1 MAKQL
6 YIPEFHADVYSGG
19 NTIPWDVAANYFR
32 NASFG
37 KFYAD
42 GEGLL
47 ENLIGF
53 EKFYDKKLAAISCG
67 DSFNTWLE
75 SDYECED
82 DFFDDWKWE
91 ICAFNVLCEGFSKLF
106 APKEAA

>member
-6 YIPEFHADVYSGG
+6 YISEFHGDVYSGG
-19 NTIPWDVAANYFR
+19 NTIPWDAAANYFR
-32 NASFG
+32 NAHFG

-53 EKFYDKKLAAISCG
+53 EKFYDKQIRAIANGERLWS
-67 DSFNTWLE
+67 DSN
-75 SDYECED
+75 YECED
-82 DFFDDWKWE
+82 DFYDDWKWE

-106 APKEAA
+106 APAKAA

>member
-6 YIPEFHADVYSGG
+6 YISEFHADVYSGG
-19 NTIPWDVAANYFR
+19 NTIPWDVAAKYFR

-53 EKFYDKKLAAISCG
+53 EKFYDKQLAGIG
-67 DSFNTWLE
+67 RDDEWTDSG
-75 SDYECED
+75 YECED
-82 DFFDDWKWE
+82 DFYSDWCWE
-91 ICAFNVLCEGFSKLF
+91 ICAFNVLCEGFGKLF
-106 APKEAA
+106 APKAA

>member
-6 YIPEFHADVYSGG
+6 YISEFHGDVYSGG

-32 NASFG
+32 NAHFG

-53 EKFYDKKLAAISCG
+53 EKFYDERLNEVE
-67 DSFNTWLE
+67 F
-75 SDYECED
+75 ED
-82 DFFDDWKWE
+82 DFFDEWKWE

-106 APKEAA
+106 APAKAA

>member
-6 YIPEFHADVYSGG
+6 YIPEFFAYAYSGG
-19 NTIPWDVAANYFR
+19 KTIPWDVAANHFR
-32 NASFG
+32 NAHFG
-37 KFYAD
+37 SFYAD

-53 EKFYDKKLAAISCG
+53 EKFYDERLNEVE
-67 DSFNTWLE
+67 F
-75 SDYECED
+75 ED
-82 DFFDDWKWE
+82 DFFDEWKWE

-106 APKEAA
+106 APAEAA

>member
-1 MAKQL
+1 MTKQL
-6 YIPEFHADVYSGG
+6 YISEFHSDVYSGG
-19 NTIPWDVAANYFR
+19 NTIPWDAAANYFR
-32 NASFG
+32 NAHFG

-53 EKFYDKKLAAISCG
+53 EKFYDKQLAAIANG
-67 DSFNTWLE
+67 DLNTWTE
-75 SDYECED
+75 SSYDCDD

-91 ICAFNVLCEGFSKLF
+91 ICAFNVLCEGFGKLF
-106 APKEAA
+106 APAKEVA

>member
-6 YIPEFHADVYSGG
+6 YISEFFGDVYSGG

-32 NASFG
+32 KAHFG

-53 EKFYDKKLAAISCG
+53 EKFYDKTLAEIDG
-67 DSFNTWLE
+67 E
-75 SDYECED
+75 GRYECED
-82 DFFDDWKWE
+82 DFFDDWCWE
-91 ICAFNVLCEGFSKLF
+91 ICAFNILCEGFGKLF
-106 APKEAA
+106 APAQAA

>member
-6 YIPEFHADVYSGG
+6 YISEFFGDVYSGG
-19 NTIPWDVAANYFR
+19 NTIPWDVAAKYFR
-32 NASFG
+32 NAHFG

-53 EKFYDKKLAAISCG
+53 EKFYDKQLAGIG
-67 DSFNTWLE
+67 RDDMLTDSG
-75 SDYECED
+75 YECED
-82 DFFDDWKWE
+82 DFYSDWCWE
-91 ICAFNVLCEGFSKLF
+91 ICAFNVLCEGFGKLF
-106 APKEAA
+106 APKAA

>member
-6 YIPEFHADVYSGG
+6 YISEFHGDVYGGG
-19 NTIPWDVAANYFR
+19 NTIPWDAAAKYFR
-32 NASFG
+32 NAHFG
-37 KFYAD
+37 SFYAD

-53 EKFYDKKLAAISCG
+53 EKFYDQTIAQIYRDQETGEGS
-67 DSFNTWLE
+67 
-75 SDYECED
+75 YECED

-91 ICAFNVLCEGFSKLF
+91 ICAFNVLCEGFGKLF
-106 APKEAA
+106 APKAA

>member
-6 YIPEFHADVYSGG
+6 YIPEFFGDVYSGG
-19 NTIPWDVAANYFR
+19 NTIPWDVAAKYFR
-32 NASFG
+32 NAHFG
-37 KFYAD
+37 SFYAD

-53 EKFYDKKLAAISCG
+53 EKFYDKSLNEVE
-67 DSFNTWLE
+67 F
-75 SDYECED
+75 ED
-82 DFFDDWKWE
+82 DFFDEWKWE

-106 APKEAA
+106 APAEAA

>member
-6 YIPEFHADVYSGG
+6 YISEFFADTYSGG

-32 NASFG
+32 NAHFG

-53 EKFYDKKLAAISCG
+53 EKFYDKQIAAIDSG
-67 DSFNTWLE
+67 DFNAIH
-75 SDYECED
+75 YECED

-91 ICAFNVLCEGFSKLF
+91 ICAFNLLCEGFGKLF

>member
-6 YIPEFHADVYSGG
+6 YISEFHGSVYSGG
-19 NTIPWDVAANYFR
+19 NTIPWDAAANYFR
-32 NASFG
+32 TAHFG

-53 EKFYDKKLAAISCG
+53 EKFYDKQLNAIGRCE
-67 DSFNTWLE
+67 FTWTE

-91 ICAFNVLCEGFSKLF
+91 ICAFNSLCEGFGQLF
-106 APKEAA
+106 APATEAA

>member
-6 YIPEFHADVYSGG
+6 YISEFFGDVYSGG
-19 NTIPWDVAANYFR
+19 NTIPWDVAAKYFR
-32 NASFG
+32 NAHFG

-53 EKFYDKKLAAISCG
+53 EKFYDKQLAGIG
-67 DSFNTWLE
+67 RDDEWTE
-75 SDYECED
+75 TGYECED
-82 DFFDDWKWE
+82 DFYSDWCWE
-91 ICAFNVLCEGFSKLF
+91 ICAFNVLCEGFGKLF
-106 APKEAA
+106 APKAA